1 MASCDAKNEM
11 FRNRSKINGT
21 AINTCIVLTVYR
33 ITLFFSFS
41 ILGIKL
47 NLILLRVPLHVCS
60 SFLSQRFFVK
70 FSKIYYNHLLI
81 NSMCTKSGYILLR
94 QREINWALWL
104 FCCFFSDGIIF
115 HLNKNLL
122 LIFSFCFLYILTLER
137 KNQINLNLICIRIRR
152 EMFGLEQ
159 LIYVKCG
166 CWFNYLLH
174 SSKYLLNI

>member
-1 MASCDAKNEM
+1 MYSTDCLWNYTI
-11 FRNRSKINGT
+11 FFVFNSRNQTKLDFITR
-21 AINTCIVLTVYR
+21 LTYVHHS
-33 ITLFFSFS
+33 LV
-41 ILGIKL
+41 
-47 NLILLRVPLHVCS
+47 N
-60 SFLSQRFFVK
+60 FFVK

-81 NSMCTKSGYILLR
+81 NSMFTKSGYIFLR

-104 FCCFFSDGIIF
+104 FCCYFSDGIFF
-115 HLNKNLL
+115 HFNKNLL